1 MQNQKALKSFV
12 QVRRALGQANAQAL
26 LPLGLGPAQAAVLR
40 ALESDGPQAAAGLA
54 RATAHDPAAVNRA
67 LTGLLKKKMLRREQ
81 DRQDKRRSRLTLT
94 PAGLALA
101 RRVAKVHAEL
111 GEALLQGLSAAERPA
126 FIRAL
131 EKAGAYL
138 HARNAQRLLP
148 ED

>member
-1 MQNQKALKSFV
+1 MQNQKALKAFI
-12 QVRRALGQANAQAL
+12 QLRRALGQANAQAL

-40 ALESDGPQAAAGLA
+40 ALESNGPQSAVALA

-67 LTGLLKKKMLRREQ
+67 LTGLLRKKMLRREQ
-81 DRQDKRRSRLTLT
+81 DRQDKRRSSLSLTA
-94 PAGLALA
+94 AGRALA
-101 RRVAKVHAEL
+101 RRVARVHAEL
-111 GEALLQGLSAAERPA
+111 SDAMLAGLGRAEREP

-131 EKAGAYL
+131 EKTGAFL